1 MTRDATASWLLE
13 HEARALLTRLDAV
26 KPFVLQE
33 TTLPAAAV
41 SPGGLAAIEEYLMA
55 GRREVRG
62 EVHRF
67 LRWIEGDGR
76 HAPPARQQ
84 RRFTLM
90 RLKFNTAL
98 SQFDLFSE
106 VITQRSEHGTGLWL
120 SGLDVAA
127 AEALILPGR
136 YFEAPPIVCLLH
148 RGLGGA
154 IRRAR
159 TRLPGGGR
167 SPVSIV
173 RIPRERMIG
182 YGIGSSLVHEVG
194 HQGAALLGLVESL
207 RSAVVTAG
215 ATGHHDERRAWDLWE
230 RWVSEVVADF
240 WSIAKIG
247 VGSTLGLIGLV
258 SLPRSFV
265 FRLDPFD
272 PHPVP
277 WIRVLLSCAIGD
289 ALYPD
294 PQWARIASVW
304 ESLYPLYG
312 LHPRLRGTIALLR
325 ETMPA
330 FVSLLVE
337 HRPRALRGSSLG
349 EILPL
354 PDRTPPALIGRFRRW
369 RRAPELMSS
378 AAPTLVFAVLGQAR
392 ASGLIT
398 PELESLMLEELI
410 GEWALRST
418 LATNASFATVR
429 VPMPGGQP
437 VIWAREQL
445 PVARTPPVP
454 ALR

>member
-1 MTRDATASWLLE
+1 MARDATASWLLE
-13 HEARALLTRLDAV
+13 QEARALLTRLDAV
-26 KPFVLQE
+26 RPFVLQE

-41 SPGGLAAIEEYLMA
+41 SPGGLAAIEEYLLA

-62 EVHRF
+62 EVRRF
-67 LRWIEGDGR
+67 LRWIGGEG
-76 HAPPARQQ
+76 HQASPAQQQ

-90 RLKFNTAL
+90 RLKFNIAL
-98 SQFDLFSE
+98 AQFDMFSE

-127 AEALILPGR
+127 AEALVVPGG
-136 YFEAPPIVCLLH
+136 YFEAPPIVCHLH

-167 SPVSIV
+167 NPASIV

-207 RSAVVTAG
+207 RAAVEEAG
-215 ATGHHDERRAWDLWE
+215 ASGPDEERQAWDLWG
-230 RWVSEVVADF
+230 RWVSEVIADF
-240 WSIAKIG
+240 WSVAKIG
-247 VGSTLGLIGLV
+247 AASTLGLMGLV
-258 SLPRSFV
+258 SLPRAFV
-265 FRLDPFD
+265 FRLDPLD

-277 WIRVLLSCAIGD
+277 WIRVLLSCAIGE

-294 PQWARIASVW
+294 PQWASIASVW
-304 ESLYPLYG
+304 EELYPTRG
-312 LHPRLRGTIALLR
+312 LHPRLLDVMTGLYQTL
-325 ETMPA
+325 PA
-330 FVSLLVE
+330 FVSLLVS
-337 HRPRALRGSSLG
+337 HRPAALRGRALG
-349 EILPL
+349 RVLRS
-354 PDRTPPALIGRFRRW
+354 PDRAPPALIATFRRW
-369 RRAPELMSS
+369 SRAPDLMSA
-378 AAPTLVFAVLGQAR
+378 AAPTLAFAVFGQAR
-392 ASGLIT
+392 ASGLIS
-398 PELESLMLEELI
+398 PELESRLLEELI

-418 LATNASFATVR
+418 LATNASFSTVR

-437 VIWAREQL
+437 VIWAREQ
-445 PVARTPPVP
+445 PPYAGTHPVP